1 MPHNY
6 IRNSIAYSGTHDN
19 NTLFGFLWE
28 STEDVRSRMLD
39 YCGFPGGDWGGATPL
54 LLRSIFASVSELAVI
69 PVQDFLMYGSDTRL
83 NTPGV
88 AEGNWSYRV
97 TKEQLLGADCGFFR
111 SLNNIYKR

>member
-1 MPHNY
+1 MGEP
-6 IRNSIAYSGTHDN
+6 
-19 NTLFGFLWE
+19 
-28 STEDVRSRMLD
+28 EDVRRRMLD

-88 AEGNWSYRV
+88 ARA
-97 TKEQLLGADCGFFR
+97 TGATE
-111 SLNNIYKR
+111 